1 MLRHYE
7 IVLLIHPDQG
17 EHITSTIDNY
27 KKIISDNNGH
37 THRAEEWGRRLLAFP
52 IQKFHKAYYIL
63 FNVECSKDCIL
74 ELQNSFKFN
83 DGIIRYL
90 ISNMNDKVTEPS
102 VMMKAIEAEK
112 NSEGYDKDLQV

>member
-1 MLRHYE
+1 MRHYE

-27 KKIISDNNGH
+27 KKIISDNKGQ

-63 FNVECSKDCIL
+63 FNVECSKECIL

-90 ISNMNDKVTEPS
+90 ICNMNEKVTEPS

-112 NSEGYDKDLQV
+112 NSEGYDKNLQV

>member
-17 EHITSTIDNY
+17 EHITSTIDN
-27 KKIISDNNGH
+27 
-37 THRAEEWGRRLLAFP
+37 
-52 IQKFHKAYYIL
+52 YYIL

-83 DGIIRYL
+83 DGIIRFL

-112 NSEGYDKDLQV
+112 NSESYDKDLQV

>member
-1 MLRHYE
+1 MRDDD
-7 IVLLIHPDQG
+7 IRSLIQPG
-17 EHITSTIDNY
+17 LVWLIPLTIDNY
-27 KKIISDNNGH
+27 KKIISDNKGH

-63 FNVECSKDCIL
+63 FNVECSKECIL

-90 ISNMNDKVTEPS
+90 ICNMNDKVTEPS

-112 NSEGYDKDLQV
+112 NSEGYDKNLQV